1 LGREEDISGSVGTR
15 VLWLSAS
22 AKVHARRSDT
32 ELAVARA
39 REAVTLAETTDDL
52 NLHGNVLMDLA
63 EVLTLGGRRSE
74 ADQAIEAAIGLYERK
89 GNVVSAARAAGS
101 LGRASSA

>member
-1 LGREEDISGSVGTR
+1 
-15 VLWLSAS
+15 
-22 AKVHARRSDT
+22 
-32 ELAVARA
+32 
-39 REAVTLAETTDDL
+39 
-52 NLHGNVLMDLA
+52 MDLA

-89 GNVVSAARAAGS
+89 GNVVSAARATAA